1 PPTPTLFPYT
11 TLFRSYC
18 IDAGEHFDVAALSV
32 DGSSTNSDP
41 PAVTLYGA
49 LECLLIAAR
58 MGDALVVPTFA
69 PSGYSSLLN
78 RAGGST
84 NGASTSVAE
93 KTATVSSEDPGA
105 FTVSSEQWVAATIAL
120 WRESTTKWGEIRHG
134 DGAVLSNSN
143 LKVTS
148 TGALAED
155 EYARGTLG
163 RSTGK

>member
-84 NGASTSVAE
+84 KDRKSTRLN
-93 KTATVSSEDPGA
+93 SSH
-105 FTVSSEQWVAATIAL
+105 VKI
-120 WRESTTKWGEIRHG
+120 
-134 DGAVLSNSN
+134 
-143 LKVTS
+143 
-148 TGALAED
+148 
-155 EYARGTLG
+155 
-163 RSTGK
+163 